1 MKIQIK
7 ILINKILIHLVIL
20 KILKKKLVLL
30 WFKIQRKFLQREQ
43 KKGQDKMVRKIKNI
57 IKINNREII
66 EIIVF
71 KI

>member
-66 EIIVF
+66 KIIVF